1 MNRLPSVA
9 FRVAVAAILLFFGVS
24 RMKAQEP
31 AAAPPK
37 QDATKLESSQQ
48 EPSKQESAKQ
58 GATKEEKG
66 DEEENENPFAP
77 QPAQPLPA
85 GMTGSDVNDPRFK
98 LTPGMYDAGETS
110 LGIKHLQLMKKP
122 DAFQLGT
129 AEPDD
134 PKVQKMLGQLGIGV
148 AAKMPKPLQLVI
160 AQLAFAN
167 SDLAFQGNHL
177 FQGNF
182 YGVNI
187 YDISN
192 PANTTLLTSMV
203 CPGGQG
209 DLSVYKNLLFMSVE
223 MPNGRLDC
231 GVEGFPPEPPP
242 AAGHEKEHHPPAAQK
257 DRFRGV
263 RIFDISDIKNPKQV
277 AAVQTCRGS
286 HTHTLVLDPNDK
298 ENVYIYVSGTSF
310 VRQAE
315 ELAGCSGEKPDQD
328 PNTALFRIEVI
339 KVPVAAPQESKVV
352 SSPRVFIDAR
362 TGALNGLNNGGT
374 HGKGGEKPEDTNQ
387 CHDITVYSAIGLAAG
402 ACSGNG
408 IVLDIKDPVHPKRV
422 DAVNDPNYSYWH
434 SASFSNDGS
443 KVVFT
448 DEWGGGLGARCRPND
463 PNKWGADAIFNLKD
477 DKLSFANYYKLPAAQ
492 GDTKNC
498 VAHNGS
504 LIPVPGRDIEVQ
516 AWYQGGI
523 SVVDFTDAAHPFEI
537 AYFDRGPIDPK
548 MLVLGGEWSA
558 YWYNGSIYGSEI
570 ARGLDVFELTPSK
583 FLTQNEIDAAK
594 AVRVSELNVQN
605 QQKIA
610 WPAQLVVAKA
620 YVDQLSRSQALPA
633 NQIAD
638 LQKAITNA
646 ETSHMNKGKVS
657 KLQRMAPSLEKS
669 AATTKNPSDAAR
681 LHALADI
688 LKHPSA

>member
-1 MNRLPSVA
+1 MNSSLSVA
-9 FRVAVAAILLFFGVS
+9 FRAVLAGIVLSSGANLIH
-24 RMKAQEP
+24 AQAPASPPSAQTPEKSPDKEP
-31 AAAPPK
+31 AEG
-37 QDATKLESSQQ
+37 ES
-48 EPSKQESAKQ
+48 
-58 GATKEEKG
+58 
-66 DEEENENPFAP
+66 PFAP
-77 QPAQPLPA
+77 KPAPPLPP
-85 GMTGSDVNDPRFK
+85 GMTGSDVNDPRYK

-110 LGIKHLQLMKKP
+110 MGMKHIALLKKP
-122 DAFQLGT
+122 DAFQLG
-129 AEPDD
+129 ASDPDD
-134 PKVQKMLGQLGIGV
+134 PKVKKTIGQLGIGNPS
-148 AAKMPKPLQLVI
+148 KMPKPLQLVI

-192 PANTTLLTSMV
+192 PANSTLVTSLV

-209 DLSVYKNLLFMSVE
+209 DVSVYKNLLFMSVE

-231 GVEGFPPEPPP
+231 GVQGFPPEPPP
-242 AAGHEKEHHPPAAQK
+242 AAGHEKERRPPVAQK

-286 HTHTLVLDPNDK
+286 HTHTLVEDPNDK
-298 ENVYIYVSGTSF
+298 GNVYIYVSGTSF
-310 VRQAE
+310 VRQAD
-315 ELAGCSGEKPDQD
+315 ELTGCSGEKPDKD
-328 PNTALFRIEVI
+328 PNTALFRIDVI
-339 KVPVAAPQESKVV
+339 KVPVAAPQDAKVV
-352 SSPRVFIDAR
+352 SSPRVFMDSR
-362 TGALNGLNNGGT
+362 TGAMNGLSNGGS
-374 HGKGGEKPEDTNQ
+374 HGKGEEKPQDTDQ

-408 IVLDIKDPVHPKRV
+408 ILLDIKDPIHPKRV

-434 SASFSNDGS
+434 SASFSNDGT

-477 DKLSFANYYKLPAAQ
+477 DKLSMASYYKLPAAQ
-492 GDTKNC
+492 GDTENC

-523 SVVDFTDAAHPFEI
+523 SVMDFTDAAHPFEI

-548 MLVLGGEWSA
+548 MLVLGGDWSA
-558 YWYNGSIYGSEI
+558 YWYNGLIFGSEI
-570 ARGLDVFELTPSK
+570 ARGLDIFELTPTK

-594 AVRVSELNVQN
+594 AVKVTDLNVQN
-605 QQKIA
+605 QKKIV
-610 WPAQLVVAKA
+610 WPSTLVVAKA

-633 NQIAD
+633 KQITD
-638 LQKAITNA
+638 LQKAIQNA
-646 ETSHMNKGKVS
+646 EASHMNKGKVS
-657 KLQRMAPSLEKS
+657 KLKKMAPSVEKGV
-669 AATTKNPSDAAR
+669 ATAKTPVDAAR
-681 LHALADI
+681 MRALAEI
-688 LKHPSA
+688 LRNPSA

>member
-1 MNRLPSVA
+1 MMNRVQRVA
-9 FRVAVAAILLFFGVS
+9 FRLAAVAAIILWSSVS
-24 RMKAQEP
+24 AIQAQKQAPQSSTPAPDAAKAP
-31 AAAPPK
+31 DADNDPFAAKPAPP
-37 QDATKLESSQQ
+37 
-48 EPSKQESAKQ
+48 
-58 GATKEEKG
+58 
-66 DEEENENPFAP
+66 
-77 QPAQPLPA
+77 LPP

-98 LTPGMYDAGETS
+98 LTPGVYDAGEVS
-110 LGIKHLQLMKKP
+110 MGMKHLLLLKKP
-122 DAFQLGT
+122 EAFQLGT
-129 AEPDD
+129 TDPDD
-134 PKVQKMLGQLGIGV
+134 PRVEKTVRQLGVGNMLS
-148 AAKMPKPLQLVI
+148 KMPKSLQLEI

-192 PANTTLLTSMV
+192 PAQAALVTSMV

-209 DLSVYKNLLFMSVE
+209 DVSVYKNLLFMSVE

-231 GVEGFPPEPPP
+231 GTQGFPPEPPP
-242 AAGHEKEHHPPAAQK
+242 AAGHEKERRRPAAQK

-263 RIFDISDIKNPKQV
+263 RIFDISDIKSPRQV

-286 HTHTLVLDPNDK
+286 HTHTLVVDPNDK
-298 ENVYIYVSGTSF
+298 DNVYIYVSGTSF

-315 ELAGCSGEKPDQD
+315 ELAGCSGETPDKD
-328 PNTALFRIEVI
+328 PNTALFRIDVI
-339 KVPVAAPQESKVV
+339 KVPVAAPQDAKVV
-352 SSPRVFIDAR
+352 SSPRVFIDPR
-362 TGALNGLNNGGT
+362 TGALNGLSNGGS
-374 HGKGGEKPEDTNQ
+374 HGKDAEEKKPTDTDQ

-408 IVLDIKDPVHPKRV
+408 ILLDIKDPVHPKRV

-434 SASFSNDGS
+434 SASFSNDGK

-463 PNKWGADAIFNLKD
+463 PNKWGADAIFHLKD
-477 DKLSFANYYKLPAAQ
+477 DKLTFASYYKLPAAQ
-492 GDTKNC
+492 SDTENC

-504 LIPVPGRDIEVQ
+504 LVPVPGRDIEVQ

-523 SVVDFTDAAHPFEI
+523 SIMDFTDAAHPFEI

-548 MLVLGGEWSA
+548 TLVLGGDWSA
-558 YWYNGSIYGSEI
+558 YWYNGNIYGSEI
-570 ARGLDVFELTPSK
+570 ARGLDVFELTPTK

-594 AVRVSELNVQN
+594 SVRVSELNVQD
-605 QQKIA
+605 QQKID

-620 YVDQLSRSQALPA
+620 YVDQLERSQALPA
-633 NQIAD
+633 DRIAA
-638 LQKAITNA
+638 LRAAINAA
-646 ETSHMNKGKVS
+646 ETSHMS
-657 KLQRMAPSLEKS
+657 KSDLAKLKHMAPSVQKS
-669 AATTKNPSDAAR
+669 AATAKSPNDSER
-681 LHALADI
+681 LQALADI